1 MKKIILLLSLVC
13 LMGVS
18 VRAEENILAQAE
30 QKAEEKINAYL
41 TETGVFFLATALD
54 KQPHLRPLG
63 MHFIMD
69 GKLWFGV
76 GDQKEVYKQLKKN
89 PLVEIV
95 ALKKDNHWLR
105 YSGKVVFAMDQKY
118 AQKALEMSP
127 HLKEIYNSKTGYK
140 LMMFYVEDATAL
152 DMSIDGKSQVIL

>member
-1 MKKIILLLSLVC
+1 
-13 LMGVS
+13 MGVS
-18 VRAEENILAQAE
+18 VQAEENILAQAE
-30 QKAEEKINAYL
+30 QKAEEKINDYL

-127 HLKEIYNSKTGYK
+127 YLKEIYNSKTGHK

>member
-1 MKKIILLLSLVC
+1 
-13 LMGVS
+13 MGGS
-18 VRAEENILAQAE
+18 VQAEENILAQDE
-30 QKAEEKINAYL
+30 QKAEEKINDYL

-105 YSGKVVFAMDQKY
+105 YSGKVVFTMDQKY

-127 HLKEIYNSKTGYK
+127 YLKEIYNSKTGYK

>member
-18 VRAEENILAQAE
+18 VQAEENILAQAE
-30 QKAEEKINAYL
+30 QKAEEKINDYL

-54 KQPHLRPLG
+54 KRPHLRPLG

-105 YSGKVVFAMDQKY
+105 YSGKVVFTMDQKY

-127 HLKEIYNSKTGYK
+127 YLKEIYNSKTGYK